1 VETHLKFLN
10 APIKFREGS
19 PKNTYHVGAALVE
32 QLRDTRVPAA
42 PTGLGLVSAR
52 RGEVEAARGASLP
65 SNALRKAA
73 NYTHSLWR
81 SAASGS
87 LWLPIRF
94 RAAENFV
101 EGPVYGMEVKGHAGA
116 SGWIGGKR
124 RRGRPHGGRLG
135 RSPRLW
141 WWCAWC

>member
-1 VETHLKFLN
+1 METHLKFLN

-65 SNALRKAA
+65 SSALRKAA
-73 NYTHSLWR
+73 NYSHSLWR
-81 SAASGS
+81 SAANGS
-87 LWLPIRF
+87 LWLPIGF
-94 RAAENFV
+94 RSAETSWKDRSMEWRSRGMRAPAGGSAAN
-101 EGPVYGMEVKGHAGA
+101 
-116 SGWIGGKR
+116 
-124 RRGRPHGGRLG
+124 
-135 RSPRLW
+135 
-141 WWCAWC
+141 